1 MKRHGGVEKGN
12 CGIACLVV
20 VLVILSPS
28 IVSADYIAAVSTA
41 TEITD
46 LSGAPEGVELGWY
59 LYEISLEWDFT
70 TAHKGLSNWTLD
82 LKPDC
87 LSEDHII
94 IFPIFGGL
102 STGMGYTE
110 EPPDDTFTVEYIG
123 LLEEGGGSPFIKYEE
138 YNWDSDPL
146 GLGDDP

>member
-102 STGMGYTE
+102 ST
-110 EPPDDTFTVEYIG
+110 
-123 LLEEGGGSPFIKYEE
+123 
-138 YNWDSDPL
+138 
-146 GLGDDP
+146 